1 MESNKKKDDGPPEL
15 NRSKS
20 GRQLKRGSSK
30 RAIKNI
36 KTMNNNKAASTSY
49 KIFTFIIY

>member
-1 MESNKKKDDGPPEL
+1 MEDKKKSAEADRPPEL

-36 KTMNNNKAASTSY
+36 NHKAASTRL
-49 KIFTFIIY
+49 KI